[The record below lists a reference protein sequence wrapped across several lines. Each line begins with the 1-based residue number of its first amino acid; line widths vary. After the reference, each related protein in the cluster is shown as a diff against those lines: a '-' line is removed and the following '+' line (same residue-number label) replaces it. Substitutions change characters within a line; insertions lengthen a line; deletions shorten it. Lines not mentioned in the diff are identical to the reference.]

1 MTVGKFLEM
10 CEFGSSN
17 VTVFEVKYNGHTN
30 YGLTEVDV
38 YNTYKDKKV
47 LHMYAYASGYED
59 GTADVTV
66 ELEVE

>member
-1 MTVGKFLEM
+1 MTVEKFLEM

-17 VTVFEVKYNGHTN
+17 ITVFEVKYNGHTK

-47 LHMYAYASGYED
+47 LHMYAYASGYDD